1 MCVMKYTDISKNVQ
15 RRARK
20 VTDPRG
26 VFLLNNFVAKDIYYR
41 LCNTFPRYFQKQVKV
56 AMVDGVTSY
65 ALPSDFYAVRRVYDE
80 SGNTVLRGSNSLL
93 DSSLKGKVQIY
104 GGNLVVDAENTYT
117 SLFVEY
123 CIAMPAFD
131 ETTDI
136 DLPSDIAAALELIWV
151 TGLEYF
157 YFSENK
163 KTQETQTSF
172 ARYNDAKDAVL
183 TFSTGTFSLS

>member
-1 MCVMKYTDISKNVQ
+1 MKYSDISKNVQ

-26 VFLLNNFVAKDIYYR
+26 IFILNYFVAKDIYFR
-41 LCNTFPRYFQKQVKV
+41 LCSTFPGYFQKQVKIP
-56 AMVDGVTSY
+56 MVDGTTSY
-65 ALPSDFYAVRRVYDE
+65 ALPTDFYAVKRVYDE
-80 SGNTVLRGSNSLL
+80 GGNTVLRGSNALL
-93 DSSLKGKVQIY
+93 SNSSKGKVQIY
-104 GGNLVVDAENTYT
+104 GGNLVVDADNTYV

-123 CIAMPAFD
+123 CRVMPKFD

-136 DLPSDIAAALELIWV
+136 DLPDDIAEAIELICV

-183 TFSTGTFSLS
+183 TFSIGTFSL